1 MGREDSLQF
10 RKKEGEHPRP
20 DLMQIARGFI
30 QQKHPG
36 IREVRFTHIKETGPI
51 AGLNVYELKG
61 TTTVLV
67 GDIPTLQGKRFH
79 IIVRITRD
87 GRVVDRHGRVS

>member
-10 RKKEGEHPRP
+10 TKKGGEHPRP
-20 DLMQIARGFI
+20 DLMQIARDFI

-36 IREVRFTHIKETGPI
+36 IRGVQLTHIKEIGPI
-51 AGLNVYELKG
+51 AGLNVYEIKG

-87 GRVVDRHGRVS
+87 GRMVDRRGRVS